1 MQLSSLKILP
11 PHWPLTLVNGNKQP
25 WGKKWQRNPYT
36 LSEAIAVFKQGYV
49 RLGGEKGSYQVKP
62 LGIGILCGHNS
73 KEFLFAI
80 DCDGISAHRYLQQL
94 GQLPP
99 TVSFTSGRQGRCQY
113 LYKLPSDKQIKSCKV
128 TTAPGEVLEIRGS
141 HHQSV
146 LPPSPHPITGQY
158 RWVNSPADFE
168 VAIAPQWL
176 FDWITE
182 QTYKPSKPKNNR
194 KPFHQ
199 NVSKL
204 DTPSTTEEAAVA
216 LLDLIPS
223 YYADDYDSWIKVGMA
238 LKSISPALLDAW
250 DRWSRQSEKWKPG
263 ECAYKW
269 GTFHG
274 VGISERT
281 LYWLAQNS

>member
-1 MQLSSLKILP
+1 MQ
-11 PHWPLTLVNGNKQP
+11 
-25 WGKKWQRNPYT
+25 R
-36 LSEAIAVFKQGYV
+36 
-49 RLGGEKGSYQVKP
+49 
-62 LGIGILCGHNS
+62 
-73 KEFLFAI
+73 
-80 DCDGISAHRYLQQL
+80 L

-99 TVSFTSGRQGRCQY
+99 TVSFTFGRPGRCQY
-113 LYKLPSDKQIKSCKV
+113 LYKLPSHKQIKSCKV

-158 RWVNSPADFE
+158 RWVNSPADVE

-176 FDWITE
+176 VQWIDL

-204 DTPSTTEEAAVA
+204 DTPSTSEEAAVA

-238 LKSISPALLDAW
+238 LKSISPVLLEAW
-250 DRWSRQSEKWKPG
+250 DRWSRQSKKWKPG

-269 GTFHG
+269 RTFNG

>member
-1 MQLSSLKILP
+1 MPS
-11 PHWPLTLVNGNKQP
+11 HWPLTLVNGNKQP
-25 WGKKWQRNPYT
+25 LGKNWQRNPYT
-36 LSEAIAVFKQGYV
+36 PSEVIAIFQQGYV
-49 RLGGEKGSYQVKP
+49 TLGGEKGSYRVKP
-62 LGIGILCGHNS
+62 LGIGLLCGHNS
-73 KEFLFAI
+73 QEFLFAI
-80 DCDGISAHRYLQQL
+80 DCDGISAHRYLQRL

-99 TVSFTSGRQGRCQY
+99 TVSFTSQRPGRGQY
-113 LYKLPSDKQIKSCKV
+113 LYKLPSHQCIKSCKV

-158 RWVNSPADFE
+158 RWVNSPADVE

-176 FDWITE
+176 VQWIDL

-204 DTPSTTEEAAVA
+204 DTPSTSEEAAVA

-238 LKSISPALLDAW
+238 LKSISPVLLEAW
-250 DRWSRQSEKWKPG
+250 DRWSRQSKKWKPG

-269 GTFHG
+269 RTFNG